1 MYKLTV
7 SALEAGNRMGVRVF
21 DLSGVSAW
29 RAPRTGF
36 LNDVLESMSEYEAG
50 SVVRARERGRASKH
64 LPHRALHRPEAPA
77 CECFERDNFVK
88 RTPRP

>member
-1 MYKLTV
+1 
-7 SALEAGNRMGVRVF
+7 MGVRVF
-21 DLSGVSAW
+21 DLSGVSSC
-29 RAPRTGF
+29 RAPRARF

-50 SVVRARERGRASKH
+50 SVVRARERGRAPKH